1 MSNKEI
7 IHDEYCPG
15 RCPKCD
21 SDNVKYFG
29 SEPDGEQLIYIAH
42 CEDCKLDFHEYYNV
56 KYDSSYGIEYIEK

>member
-29 SEPDGEQLIYIAH
+29 SEPDGEQSHI
-42 CEDCKLDFHEYYNV
+42 V
-56 KYDSSYGIEYIEK
+56 KIVN